1 MRWVPRAIPILIG
14 IISLDF
20 AMVFGFEA
28 WRILM
33 SPVAGLER
41 AAFAD
46 LVRGIGAL
54 AGLGAG
60 GLIDLAIF
68 FGTVN
73 LAIAVIFALHLASRV
88 GSFRG
93 GRVSHDL
100 LDAGLILVVASTI
113 VAATPA
119 ILHGATE
126 IMIQERLPLWLV
138 GLAAT
143 LSMIERFPETETRR
157 SGRMPARTSATA
169 EKAAMPAARGSAQ
182 APRWNRLRREAGIA
196 AEPALPAAPWFRLR

>member
-88 GSFRG
+88 RSFSG

-119 ILHGATE
+119 ILHGSTE

-157 SGRMPARTSATA
+157 SGRMPAVTSGTA
-169 EKAAMPAARGSAQ
+169 EKAAARGSGQ
-182 APRWNRLRREAGIA
+182 PLRWNRLRREAGIA
-196 AEPALPAAPWFRLR
+196 AEPTLPAGPWFRLR